1 MPVLLGSGD
10 QRDAR
15 GLDHRRAAL
24 AFGET
29 RGLFL
34 VRVHASKLFA
44 VRVINGDQKMV
55 VLAAAIL
62 AKTIS
67 LGLLGGY
74 LLGHF
79 THSLCAEIACRQCL
93 KEEADAQV
101 PR

>member
-1 MPVLLGSGD
+1 
-10 QRDAR
+10 
-15 GLDHRRAAL
+15 
-24 AFGET
+24 
-29 RGLFL
+29 
-34 VRVHASKLFA
+34 
-44 VRVINGDQKMV
+44 MV

-74 LLGHF
+74 LLGQC
-79 THSLCAEIACRQCL
+79 THSLCAKIACRQCL